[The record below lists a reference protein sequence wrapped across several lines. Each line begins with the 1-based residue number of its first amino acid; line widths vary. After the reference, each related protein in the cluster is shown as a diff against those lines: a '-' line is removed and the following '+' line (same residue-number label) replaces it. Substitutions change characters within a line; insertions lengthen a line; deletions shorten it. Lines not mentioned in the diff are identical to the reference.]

1 MPVIYDRC
9 SKQVVQMQTLIDS
22 RVSNL
27 HYDPQNFADLY
38 KAIGWA
44 LWDFMRRYDN
54 VIRMETATFLD
65 RAAVEPL
72 GPYLLEEFGEEV
84 NQDRYRQ
91 MIGHM
96 ARQVM
101 EALGYELDRTSLRL
115 TRINMFTTAAAYKPQ
130 GENKER
136 GMKITREQRE
146 AWAAKTAGSD
156 FNIWLNK
163 QVRANGTSL
172 DLDALYAVA
181 KKYNVEQEYR
191 HLNPGQQRMIIGSKL
206 RAVVPP
212 EIYKAG

>member
-1 MPVIYDRC
+1 MKP
-9 SKQVVQMQTLIDS
+9 LIDN
-22 RVSNL
+22 RVSDL
-27 HYDPQNFADLY
+27 QYDPQNFSDLY
-38 KAIGWA
+38 KAVGQPI
-44 LWDFMRRYDN
+44 WDFMRRYDN

-72 GPYLLEEFGEEV
+72 GPYLLEEFGNDV

-130 GENKER
+130 GETKDR

-146 AWAAKTAGSD
+146 AWAAKTASSD
-156 FNIWLNK
+156 FNVWLNQK
-163 QVRANGTSL
+163 VQKADKSL
-172 DLDALYAVA
+172 NLDALYAVA
-181 KKYNVEQEYR
+181 KEFKIDQEYR

-206 RAVVPP
+206 RAVVPQ
-212 EIYKAG
+212 ELYKQGQ